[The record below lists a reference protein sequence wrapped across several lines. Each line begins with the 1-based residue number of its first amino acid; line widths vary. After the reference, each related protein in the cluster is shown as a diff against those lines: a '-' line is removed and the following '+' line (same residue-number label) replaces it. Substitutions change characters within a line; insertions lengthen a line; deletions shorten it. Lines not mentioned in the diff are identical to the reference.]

1 MNKQPLN
8 ILFMNSIAG
17 TVWGGGEKW
26 TMRAAVEL
34 SRRGH
39 TVTLGCR
46 RGSLLMNR
54 AEGAGLITAPLGIR
68 TDFDPLKVGQIARFL
83 RKNHTD
89 ILILNFMKDIRC
101 AGLAGRLVS
110 VPVILARQGLVLFKN
125 RWKYRIAI
133 QRLTDGILT
142 NSDSIKKTYLEYGW
156 MHPSEIYVI
165 YNGVARGV
173 QDPDFNLIAR
183 YPVAENKWIILSAGR
198 LDPQKGFQD
207 LIEVARMAHHQNQ
220 PWVFLVAGEGPMHEP
235 LQRQIDRLKLQ
246 DTIHLIGFQT
256 SLTSLMHV
264 CDVFALPSRFEGMP
278 NVVLE
283 AMIEGKP
290 VVATRIPG
298 VEELIQ
304 DGITGTLAEPQN
316 PEHFFSVLL
325 NLFQHPEQQ
334 QSMGN
339 AGQVKA
345 RQHFSY
351 KKMGDQLEVLFYR
364 LRNR

>member
-1 MNKQPLN
+1 MIKQPLN

-17 TVWGGGEKW
+17 TVWGGGENW
-26 TMRAAVEL
+26 MVRAAVEL

-39 TVTLGCR
+39 QVTVGCR

-54 AEGAGLITAPLGIR
+54 AEQAGLITAPLGIR
-68 TDFDPLKVGQIARFL
+68 IDFDPLKVGQIARFL

-89 ILILNFMKDIRC
+89 ILICNFMKDIRC
-101 AGLAGRLVS
+101 AGLAGRMVS

-142 NSDSIKKTYLEYGW
+142 NSGSIKQTYLEYGW
-156 MHPSEIYVI
+156 MHPSEIHVI
-165 YNGVARGV
+165 HNGVARGV
-173 QDPDFNLIAR
+173 PDPGFDLIAR
-183 YPVAENKWIILSAGR
+183 YPAAENKWVILSAGR

-207 LIEVARMAHHQNQ
+207 LIEVARIAHYRNQ
-220 PWVFLVAGEGPMHEP
+220 PWMFLVAGDGPLHEP
-235 LQRQIDRLKLQ
+235 LQRRIDRLKLQ
-246 DTIHLIGFQT
+246 DTIRLIGFQAG
-256 SLTSLMHV
+256 LTSLMRA

-290 VVATRIPG
+290 VVATRING
-298 VEELIQ
+298 VEELIEE
-304 DGITGTLAEPQN
+304 GFTGALAEPQN

-325 NLFQHPEQQ
+325 DLFQHPERQ
-334 QSMGN
+334 QSMGK
-339 AGQVKA
+339 AGQVRI
-345 RQHFSY
+345 RQHFSC
-351 KKMGDQLEVLFYR
+351 KKMGDQLEALFYR